1 MQHHQPSITTIQR
14 KETGI
19 FFYTPIPFAGDIQ
32 RSIYLDFWAFFLSLA
47 AFSLACFTGMQ
58 PHPQT
63 FFFSA
68 ILITSFLLKRLSNN
82 LINCAKKIAY
92 ILLDSNSFNLCC
104 TMLNSFLSSSSYFF
118 RDSKF
123 DLSDLD
129 SLNFPVP
136 LHPHVHTSVNNCR
149 QFSMAFSSIE

>member
-1 MQHHQPSITTIQR
+1 MMAR
-14 KETGI
+14 R
-19 FFYTPIPFAGDIQ
+19 FAARHRARADMSSLNLG
-32 RSIYLDFWAFFLSLA
+32 SIYLDFLTFFLSLA
-47 AFSLACFTGMQ
+47 AFSLACFTGIQ

-82 LINCAKKIAY
+82 LNNCAKKIAY
-92 ILLDSNSFNLCC
+92 ILLASNSVSLCC
-104 TMLNSFLSSSSYFF
+104 TMPSSFLSSSSYFF
-118 RDSKF
+118 RDSKL
-123 DLSDLD
+123 DLSESD

-136 LHPHVHTSVNNCR
+136 LHPHVQTSVNICR